1 MNIPAML
8 LISLSGGG
16 YWLGGHTETVQVQ
29 WAIEQPIPNATLTW
43 RLVCGDAELAS
54 GRLELPAERRPGVI
68 RLRVPRVRTP
78 TNMQLI
84 YRAEQAGKQPAI
96 ARGIAPIEVYPDDL
110 LAGLA
115 QRMARKQ
122 LLVWD
127 LPDHASHG
135 ARLPALLKRSGVRHT
150 VVAND
155 AQLQFVHPDIV
166 LVGADR
172 LGKEVQDQA
181 ALLNLAKG
189 GASVLILRQTQPA
202 SLAGYPLS
210 RRTAPAKWAWQAD
223 HPLAR
228 HLRLSTGSDMGN
240 EAWAVQLP
248 ADEPALEIAWWPREL
263 SGKKPA
269 PLDALVLTKTLGKG
283 RIVLCQVPLG
293 AWESDP
299 RSQLFLVDA
308 LDYLASPVV
317 PTPPPSRRPPPAEPA
332 PAAKVPS
339 LVIP

>member
-1 MNIPAML
+1 MNIPAVL
-8 LISLSGGG
+8 LIVLSGGG
-16 YWLGGHTETVQVQ
+16 SWLGGHTETVQVQ
-29 WAIEQPIPNATLTW
+29 WVVEQPIPNTTLTW
-43 RLVCGDAELAS
+43 RLVCGEAEVAS
-54 GRLELPAERRPGVI
+54 GRLDLPAERRPGII
-68 RLRVPRVRTP
+68 RLPVPRVRAP
-78 TNMQLI
+78 TAMQLI
-84 YRAEQAGKQPAI
+84 YRAERAGKQAAI
-96 ARGIAPIEVYPDDL
+96 ARGSVPVEVYPDDL

-115 QRMARKQ
+115 QRMAGKQ

-127 LPDHASHG
+127 LPEKAAQAAPLS
-135 ARLPALLKRSGVRHT
+135 ALLKRSGVKHT
-150 VVAND
+150 VITGD

-172 LGKEVQDQA
+172 LGTGVQDQA
-181 ALLNLAKG
+181 VLLNLARS

-210 RRTAPAKWAWQAD
+210 RRTAAAKWAWQAD

-228 HLRLSTGSDMGN
+228 HLSLSTGPDMGS

-263 SGKKPA
+263 SGNKPA
-269 PLDALVLTKTLGKG
+269 PIDALVLTKTLGKG

-317 PTPPPSRRPPPAEPA
+317 PTPPPSLRPRPVEPA
-332 PAAKVPS
+332 PPAKVPS
-339 LVIP
+339 IVFP